1 MSDEQSHRQ
10 QINSGD
16 DNKLTLEMSD
26 EQSHRQQIN
35 SGDAFSIMLLFKEC
49 GAF

>member
-1 MSDEQSHRQ
+1 MLAEFVFIRECYFNVSFNMLDVQS
-10 QINSGD
+10 N
-16 DNKLTLEMSD
+16 
-26 EQSHRQQIN
+26 RQQIN